1 MFTYTS
7 SEREDAGT
15 EWLELRKGDGSL
27 MISSDKLKDR
37 ARTLILDFKGDHYAF
52 GVGVISETGRFAAE
66 FGKSA
71 MVVANSSAW
80 LIPMLDTVLDSLHL
94 HGVKLAGD
102 RVVRG
107 AAPNAPREDVYRITS
122 SILHAKPD
130 CVVAVG
136 GGSTIDAV
144 KAANVLASL
153 GKWEP
158 EIDSYFG
165 TGLVTETL
173 AKYGASLL
181 PMIAVETAAGSG
193 AHLTK
198 YSNITDPVAGQKKLI
213 VDDAIV
219 PDRAV
224 FDYLI
229 TKSMPLST
237 TLDGAFDGLGHCLEV
252 FYGISEAKYDLAS
265 EIAEVGIELIVANV
279 ERVASHP
286 SDESAR
292 EALGLATDIGGYAIM
307 VGGTNGA
314 HLTSFS
320 LVDIAS
326 HGRAVAIMNPYYTVF
341 FAPAIERQLRIV
353 GDIYERYGLIDSDLA
368 SLSGRELGIA
378 VAKAMINF
386 SRKVGFPTTLSE
398 LPGFSDEHVER
409 AISAAKNPQLEMKLK
424 NMPVPLDVSMVDE
437 YMRPILS
444 AATRG
449 DFGLIKNIE

>member
-1 MFTYTS
+1 MT
-7 SEREDAGT
+7 
-15 EWLELRKGDGSL
+15 
-27 MISSDKLKDR
+27 ISDQLKDK
-37 ARTLILDFKGDHYAF
+37 ARTLLTNFKGDRYAF
-52 GVGVISETGRFAAE
+52 GVETIGETGKFAAE
-66 FGKSA
+66 LGQSA
-71 MVVANSSAW
+71 LVIANSSAW
-80 LIPMLDTVLDSLHL
+80 LVSVLDSVLDSLRL
-94 HGVKLAGD
+94 HGVKLAGNS
-102 RVVRG
+102 VVRG
-107 AAPNAPREDVYRITS
+107 AAPNAPHEDVYRITTG
-122 SILHAKPD
+122 ILQSKPD
-130 CVVAVG
+130 CLVAVG

-165 TGLVTETL
+165 TGLVTEAL
-173 AKYGASLL
+173 EKHGVSLL
-181 PMIAVETAAGSG
+181 PMIAVETAASSA

-219 PDRAV
+219 PEHAV
-224 FDYLI
+224 FDYFI
-229 TKSMPLST
+229 TKSVPRPT

-286 SDESAR
+286 SDESTR
-292 EALGLATDIGGYAIM
+292 VALGLATDIGGYAIM

-341 FAPAIERQLRIV
+341 FAPAIQRQLRIV
-353 GDIYERYGLIDSDLA
+353 GDIYKRYGFIDCDLTV
-368 SLSGRELGIA
+368 LSGRDLGIA
-378 VAKAMINF
+378 VAKGMINL
-386 SRKVGFPTTLSE
+386 SREVGFPATLAE
-398 LPGFSDEHVER
+398 LPGFSDEHIER

-424 NMPVPLDVSMVDE
+424 NMPVPLDASMVEE

-444 AATRG
+444 AAATG
-449 DFGLIKNIE
+449 DFGLVKMVIT